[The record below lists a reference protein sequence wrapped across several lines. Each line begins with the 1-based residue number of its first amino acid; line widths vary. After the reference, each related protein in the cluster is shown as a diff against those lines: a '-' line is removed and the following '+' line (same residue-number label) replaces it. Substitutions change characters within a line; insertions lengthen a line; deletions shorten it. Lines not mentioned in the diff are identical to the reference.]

1 MSTQSSG
8 GGDRPEA
15 YPKPSETDTQ
25 LQNQPEYIDQQPN
38 SFETDI
44 SNIPATANP
53 ERSGQEEG
61 DSNTAGT
68 P

>member
-1 MSTQSSG
+1 MSIQLNG

-15 YPKPSETDTQ
+15 YPKPTETDTQ

-44 SNIPATANP
+44 SDIPASANP
-53 ERSGQEEG
+53 ERSNNEEN
-61 DSNTAGT
+61 NTAGT